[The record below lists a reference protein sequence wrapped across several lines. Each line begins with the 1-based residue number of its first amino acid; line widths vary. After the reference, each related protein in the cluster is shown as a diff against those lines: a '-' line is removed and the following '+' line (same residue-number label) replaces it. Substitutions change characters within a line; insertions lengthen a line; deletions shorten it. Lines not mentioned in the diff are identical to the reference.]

1 MFLIYFG
8 GGYDED
14 GAVSG
19 GKCVEGEDGLA
30 QIPLEYESVS
40 AHIDAP
46 DAIALGEVQELLL
59 LALPDHLLAGDS
71 SFQADHIFN
80 FPDVVLLVAEVGEG
94 GVGGALELLQKDYFP
109 LLSDN

>member
-1 MFLIYFG
+1 MG
-8 GGYDED
+8 
-14 GAVSG
+14 
-19 GKCVEGEDGLA
+19 
-30 QIPLEYESVS
+30 
-40 AHIDAP
+40 AHIDPP
-46 DAIALGEVQELLL
+46 DAVALGEVQELLL
-59 LALPDHLLAGDS
+59 LAFANHLLAGDP